1 MNYVRVD
8 GGGISGVEIAVLAA
22 LLLVCAVVA
31 WQLYQRFSGR
41 HVSDVNSLHFTPHE
55 HTPPE

>member
-1 MNYVRVD
+1 MD
-8 GGGISGVEIAVLAA
+8 FATDISSVSGLEMVVLAA
-22 LLLVCAVVA
+22 LLLVVGVVA

>member
-1 MNYVRVD
+1 MDFAKDTTSV
-8 GGGISGVEIAVLAA
+8 SGLEMVVLAA
-22 LLLVCAVVA
+22 LLLVVAVVA

-41 HVSDVNSLHFTPHE
+41 HVSDVDSLHFTPRD